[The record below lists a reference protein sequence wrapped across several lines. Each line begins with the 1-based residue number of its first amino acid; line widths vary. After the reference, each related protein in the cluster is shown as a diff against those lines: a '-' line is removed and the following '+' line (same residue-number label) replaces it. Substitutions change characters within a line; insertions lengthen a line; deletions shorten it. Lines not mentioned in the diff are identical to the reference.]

1 MTHLPYIAGAYAL
14 FLAGAA
20 ALALD
25 ARTRLHRAE
34 RRLAALE
41 PRAPRPLAALEP
53 RAPRPTP

>member
-25 ARTRLHRAE
+25 ARTRLRRAE

-41 PRAPRPLAALEP
+41 PRAPRPVP
-53 RAPRPTP
+53 